1 MAYDDND
8 NDGRFPDDSRV
19 EVRYPRT
26 RQEEHGDRAAW
37 PWLPGSIVEQC
48 GPDEWR
54 VCVED
59 RGVAVLRDG
68 RPAPRNTASRNL
80 YYPMC
85 FRDSSEIRRPAPAV
99 PKPSMPA
106 LRVDA
111 TPAVRRPT
119 APGSAQ
125 GAVAVTGDPMTGGA
139 ATLMLCV
146 VAGSAVTTDLPAPDA
161 ASGSHHPPLNYYG
174 ELARRQWEC
183 CLPDAYQQ
191 IRDLGAFF
199 AVLGEVI
206 AHRIDEV
213 ADYLAGDDQHGEGYL
228 AKVARL
234 TAARDHA
241 QEQVLAE
248 YLLLPPDE
256 VRPTVVDRGHPSW
269 AEVDAEQRER
279 LGDPP
284 DEDGRL

>member
-1 MAYDDND
+1 MTYDDND

-68 RPAPRNTASRNL
+68 RPARRNTASRNL

-99 PKPSMPA
+99 PGPSVPA

-111 TPAVRRPT
+111 TPAVRRTT
-119 APGSAQ
+119 AP
-125 GAVAVTGDPMTGGA
+125 AVRRGRSRVTGDP
-139 ATLMLCV
+139 
-146 VAGSAVTTDLPAPDA
+146 DLPRPDA
-161 ASGSHHPPLNYYG
+161 ASSSHSALTYYG
-174 ELARRQWEC
+174 ELVRRQWQG
-183 CLPDAYQQ
+183 CLPDVYQQ
-191 IRDLGAFF
+191 IRDPGAFF

-206 AHRIDEV
+206 AQRIDEL
-213 ADYLAGDDQHGEGYL
+213 ADHLAGDDPPGEGYL

-241 QEQVLAE
+241 KGRVLGE

-256 VRPTVVDRGHPSW
+256 DRPVVVDRGHPSW

-279 LGDPP
+279 LGDPLS
-284 DEDGRL
+284 EEGRP